1 MKSWASTPTSIK
13 CCQECASKKVAE
25 KEAAKEKTDAQA
37 EDLAAPAMKDL
48 KKNKSWFPEGMALA
62 RGNYADAD
70 KISKVFLV
78 EHSWLGDW
86 RYVSRFFFFPRV
98 VVPNKR
104 HARASHAPLSP
115 RRTYQDFD
123 GISRPDPFTNA
134 GLRCQCDPAG
144 LCVPDHLLGMLK
156 AYSDADADGSSR
168 QAELGIFR
176 GVEGGFSPPEVL
188 LQSQCVSRGCR
199 SGGCSSPAHTHLTL
213 SFLLLFA
220 RRYDQLALRYPVAE
234 GVERLVASATLDE
247 TGTEWVFSPAVCVKC
262 STTAR
267 ENMSNARSVFDE
279 KTINI
284 VKLKAGAEPPTDPS
298 APVGGGIDSGSRRS
312 TRTRNSSSKASFQ
325 ITVSSSTKLGVV
337 KVKIFEKMEGEDS
350 IAGDIFSVQEGKG
363 CLTLTDDD
371 QTLAE
376 AGVLAGSTLH
386 IRVVKATAED
396 LDQQL
401 TYVGSHDVTADVE
414 YGFGGTM
421 LQSSS
426 VAPSAAAAAAA
437 ASAATSEANPIQ
449 VDAMDTGTDDGAPAS
464 LPAPSLSPR
473 GPPAAASDGADGS
486 EAQQSDS
493 LQSLPDAQPPLKRR
507 RSNRTVPSP
516 SEDAKVAQI
525 MEVFDNA
532 LERDA
537 VMAQLVDANWVVEV
551 AIERLGGGSL
561 GSQ

>member
-1 MKSWASTPTSIK
+1 
-13 CCQECASKKVAE
+13 
-25 KEAAKEKTDAQA
+25 
-37 EDLAAPAMKDL
+37 
-48 KKNKSWFPEGMALA
+48 
-62 RGNYADAD
+62 
-70 KISKVFLV
+70 
-78 EHSWLGDW
+78 
-86 RYVSRFFFFPRV
+86 
-98 VVPNKR
+98 
-104 HARASHAPLSP
+104 
-115 RRTYQDFD
+115 
-123 GISRPDPFTNA
+123 
-134 GLRCQCDPAG
+134 
-144 LCVPDHLLGMLK
+144 MLK

-176 GVEGGFSPPEVL
+176 GVVGGFSPPEVL

-386 IRVVKATAED
+386 IRVVKATA
-396 LDQQL
+396 
-401 TYVGSHDVTADVE
+401 DVE
-414 YGFGGTM
+414 YGFGRTM

-426 VAPSAAAAAAA
+426 VAPPAAAAAAA